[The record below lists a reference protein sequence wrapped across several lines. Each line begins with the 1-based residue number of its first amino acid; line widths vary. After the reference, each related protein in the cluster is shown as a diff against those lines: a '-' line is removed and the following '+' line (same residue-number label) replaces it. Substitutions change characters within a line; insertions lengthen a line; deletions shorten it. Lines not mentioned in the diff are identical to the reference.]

1 VYATASHKG
10 FRAGFSLVEVV
21 VAMAILV
28 TVLSSVVL
36 LYNGAVRTTLQGYAN
51 IDNREIG
58 RTVLNSIE
66 RDMETAFTAR
76 EYGKFYQFH
85 GTPNGFSYVGVLPD
99 GKLGRV
105 TYAMNRLDNKY
116 DYQSEFVIGF
126 RLLLERAIQQKSQG
140 ATNPPQAGINF
151 ARVLV
156 ETLILDTVLPT
167 EALEAFDNAATQGLA
182 DLAAAQNSGVT
193 LFWKLG
199 SLVANDGTDFE
210 NYAVEM
216 IVNIETTYLLRLE
229 EPGVSDLT
237 SFDLPPDVAN
247 TALPATRMQFPRI
260 DPGDMDFIDPLSGV
274 REQAW
279 YGGNCVYFD
288 GNVDQTSGYGQ
299 DLLWCTLYNALLSP
313 DNSLALEDAD
323 LRALLDGTSFAL
335 GDSSP
340 SHFITGETVGQ
351 ILEAR
356 KRDLWISMLAGE
368 DFLGLMSEDQNF
380 IPLLFSPDANSGR
393 RNWFEAWTLDDDAL
407 PRDGSD
413 ESLALLANNHD
424 PYDYVVGERIVS
436 AARPLLFNVTDQN
449 LADELYDFDVMGVGE
464 FFIYGDTDEEFKG
477 TYNTPADIPGYSDF
491 ADPLFSLDPPNTSN
505 PVPATT
511 AERFEYFDRQ
521 LGEEIRGVRTRAS
534 SGSPITPRLPKMI
547 GPRFWI
553 MTEGRTP
560 GAPDF
565 KEYFDQVVEVPSG
578 AGRRVPTQFIAN
590 SN

>member
-1 VYATASHKG
+1 MRAAASHRNL
-10 FRAGFSLVEVV
+10 RAGFSLVEVV

-58 RTVLNSIE
+58 RTVLNAIE

-105 TYAMNRLDNKY
+105 TYAMNRLDDKY
-116 DYQSEFVIGF
+116 DYQTEFVIGF
-126 RLLLERAIQQKSQG
+126 RLLLERAIQQKSVG
-140 ATNPPQAGINF
+140 ATNPPQAGIDF
-151 ARVLV
+151 ARLLV
-156 ETLILDTVLPT
+156 EALILDTTLPP
-167 EALEAFDNAATQGLA
+167 EALEAFDNAVIQGQA
-182 DLAAAQNSGVT
+182 DLLAAFNSGAP

-199 SLVANDGTDFE
+199 SLTANNGAEYE
-210 NYAVEM
+210 NYPVEM
-216 IVNIETTYLLRLE
+216 IVNVETTYMVRLE

-237 SFDLPPDVAN
+237 SFDLPPN
-247 TALPATRMQFPRI
+247 ALNPGARMQFPLI
-260 DPGDMDFIDPLSGV
+260 DPNDIDFIDPVSFQ
-274 REQAW
+274 REQSW
-279 YGGNCVYFD
+279 YGGNCVYIS
-288 GNVDQTSGYGQ
+288 GNVEQTSGYAQ

-313 DNSLALEDAD
+313 EPGQLEDLD

-335 GDSSP
+335 NDNTP
-340 SHFITGETVGQ
+340 SYFITGETVGQ

-368 DFLGLMSEDQNF
+368 DFLGLMSEDENL
-380 IPLLFSPDANSGR
+380 IPLLFSNGGNLNA
-393 RNWFEAWTLDDDAL
+393 RNWFEAWRLDDGERAPNDPAYL
-407 PRDGSD
+407 
-413 ESLALLANNHD
+413 ELIANNRD
-424 PYDYVVGERIVS
+424 PFDYVVGERIVS
-436 AARPLLFNVTDQN
+436 AARPQLFDAGN
-449 LADELYDFDVMGVGE
+449 LTFSEEVATFDVMGVGE

-477 TYNTPADIPGYSDF
+477 TYNTPADIPGYPDF
-491 ADPLFSLDPPNTSN
+491 VDPTFSLDPNATN
-505 PVPATT
+505 PPPATT

-521 LGEEIRGVRTRAS
+521 LGEEIRGIRTRAS
-534 SGSPITPRLPKMI
+534 TGSPITPRLPKMI
-547 GPRFWI
+547 SPRFWV

-560 GAPDF
+560 GSPDF